1 VNSRYTCRG
10 CGCTV
15 IVPSMAVLTD
25 VQKDRTAAPAVPR
38 LSARAGRGGQA
49 PVSAPCKHCG
59 ADAREH
65 DRGHDYE
72 AELIGDVLS
81 DISASVDRIVELL
94 ELLERR
100 SRD

>member
-1 VNSRYTCRG
+1 
-10 CGCTV
+10 
-15 IVPSMAVLTD
+15 
-25 VQKDRTAAPAVPR
+25 
-38 LSARAGRGGQA
+38 
-49 PVSAPCKHCG
+49 VSAPCKHCG